1 MDIVAAAA
9 AFHLPDGAT
18 TLFTEHVRVE
28 TMSLGTYCVAAG
40 GVDDQ
45 QPHREDEVYV
55 VMSGS
60 GHFEAGE
67 RRVLVEA
74 GSVLFV
80 PAGEVHRFVDVTSD
94 LTVLVVFAP
103 AYTGRASTSADPSN
117 T

>member
-1 MDIVAAAA
+1 MDMVSGAAT
-9 AFHLPDGAT
+9 FQLPEGSAT
-18 TLFTEHVRVE
+18 HFTEHVRVE

-45 QPHREDEVYV
+45 QPHPEDEVYV

-67 RRVLVEA
+67 RRVPVEA

-80 PAGEVHRFVDVTSD
+80 PAGEVHRFIDVTSD

-103 AYTGRASTSADPSN
+103 AYTGRASTSADPSGR
-117 T
+117 